1 MPWPFAKKPIQTE
14 TKTSVSEVQMMHPDG
29 HDYALN
35 DWRAYAKEGYKQNPT
50 VYRCISLI
58 AKNAASVRP
67 YLKRGEEYIEDHPL
81 LDLLQRPN
89 PITGGQEFREEAY
102 SWALLTGNI
111 FCDRSIVGGRV
122 AEMHHWQPYGM
133 KIHRSKANIQIPHSY
148 EAENKRTWEVDAV
161 SGASDM
167 MHLGLYNPDPN
178 AGFMGLSP
186 LAAAASSADQLN
198 AGNEWRYNLYKN
210 DCRPSGLLS
219 TEQPVTSSQRKEL
232 GKDMDSRSG
241 AKNAGRWMILG
252 GGLKYQQLSQSA
264 KDVDWLNGSKF
275 SKQEIAEV
283 FGVPTQ
289 LLGIE
294 GSQTYANFEEARYAL
309 YLLTVM
315 PLVDLYFD
323 ELNRWLTPLY
333 GEDLKICYDKSSI
346 DALEYV
352 RQRKTETMLNSSVLT
367 INEKRELLGL
377 PPRGEAEADQ
387 LFIDPNMLPLGFEA
401 FNSEEQAAQDAAKAF
416 VRMGMKRSEAEVKAW
431 EVFNGQCHHE
441 RKH

>member
-1 MPWPFAKKPIQTE
+1 
-14 TKTSVSEVQMMHPDG
+14 
-29 HDYALN
+29 
-35 DWRAYAKEGYKQNPT
+35 
-50 VYRCISLI
+50 
-58 AKNAASVRP
+58 
-67 YLKRGEEYIEDHPL
+67 
-81 LDLLQRPN
+81 
-89 PITGGQEFREEAY
+89 
-102 SWALLTGNI
+102 
-111 FCDRSIVGGRV
+111 
-122 AEMHHWQPYGM
+122 
-133 KIHRSKANIQIPHSY
+133 
-148 EAENKRTWEVDAV
+148 
-161 SGASDM
+161 
-167 MHLGLYNPDPN
+167 
-178 AGFMGLSP
+178 
-186 LAAAASSADQLN
+186 
-198 AGNEWRYNLYKN
+198 
-210 DCRPSGLLS
+210 
-219 TEQPVTSSQRKEL
+219 
-232 GKDMDSRSG
+232 
-241 AKNAGRWMILG
+241 
-252 GGLKYQQLSQSA
+252 
-264 KDVDWLNGSKF
+264 LNGSKF

-346 DALEYV
+346 DALDYV
-352 RQRKTETMLNSSVLT
+352 RQRKTESMLNSTVLT

-441 RKH
+441 HKH